1 MNIQS
6 VIQVFLIVAMLI
18 ATFVIYRFNVHQ
30 TTKQKALV
38 EKFVE
43 RVAKHNT
50 VMTKMGK
57 TNDEDTIDPLPFS
70 NEDYEVYKKII
81 AVFKHEVGN
90 PPKQE
95 ELFKCFEKI
104 KDKTMTHDSLK
115 TLLHKDPKNYH
126 VKLFPELVKHTS
138 TDLPPIEPFEEPE
151 NPDDGREVEDE
162 PVVNENETE
171 PLPDNVE
178 NEEEATMLESTKVEH
193 GISTSAKDKSY
204 MLNDSKNQYV
214 FNRPTIY
221 NIMHPDAT
229 EHTFKSISTMMKNLP
244 SSNDEMDT
252 NSVNT
257 TALIEAIKKSAVD
270 NDADDDD
277 IEEERVEDY
286 KNRCQT
292 EEEFADQ
299 NKLAT
304 RQERRNFNE
313 LKFACNRSKYANNK
327 KYDFDPM
334 VLRYDQS
341 WQMPYKK
348 PPLCTMDSKQKCKV
362 TPVQTQTA
370 LIGTLLTDAKDTKI
384 GSIMPDFKFE
394 ENKGTTRKKS
404 TKRTSNKKS

>member
-1 MNIQS
+1 MNIQLM
-6 VIQVFLIVAMLI
+6 IKVFLIVTMLV

-30 TTKQKALV
+30 TTKQKELV

-57 TNDEDTIDPLPFS
+57 TNQDDVIDPLPFS
-70 NEDYEVYKKII
+70 NEDYEVYKNII
-81 AVFKHEVGN
+81 AVFKHEIGN
-90 PPKQE
+90 PPNQE

-126 VKLFPELVKHTS
+126 VKLFPELLKHKS
-138 TDLPPIEPFEEPE
+138 IEPFEQQK
-151 NPDDGREVEDE
+151 NQDDKNKTDEIVTDEDDTTIAT
-162 PVVNENETE
+162 NTD

-178 NEEEATMLESTKVEH
+178 NEEEAMMLESTKVEH
-193 GISTSAKDKSY
+193 EISTSAKDKSY

-229 EHTFKSISTMMKNLP
+229 EQTFKSISTMMKNIP
-244 SSNDEMDT
+244 SSKDAFDT
-252 NSVNT
+252 SDVNT
-257 TALIEAIKKSAVD
+257 TALIEAIKKNAAD
-270 NDADDDD
+270 NDDDD
-277 IEEERVEDY
+277 DDVEEERVENY

-292 EEEFADQ
+292 KEEFADQ
-299 NKLAT
+299 NKLAS
-304 RQERRNFNE
+304 RQEKRNFNE

-394 ENKGTTRKKS
+394 ENKAAARKKS
-404 TKRTSNKKS
+404 TKQN